1 VNFQL
6 PHRTCLSARP
16 RVSGALTPRLHKW
29 CAVAVL
35 ACLSTSIAAAEVI
48 RFAPAWDKGWQHIE
62 REGTCILALPIV
74 AYGEARFVAD
84 GIEPTGFELQANKDM
99 HKAGALSVR
108 SYAPSWHPDAP
119 ARQALGR
126 MTHIEGGGAVAR
138 TALAAD
144 MLLALQQGLHLE
156 LAGTAWFNDGSEVS
170 IELAAINM
178 RSEFASF
185 LACAQTHIK
194 VAWQTL
200 SRTRITYDIAQ
211 HQLNDNGRRQLR
223 ALAQYVLQD
232 PAVDKVFVDGHTDN
246 NGSHLANRKLAKAR
260 ATEVA
265 TYLQNQGLRAEQIVV
280 RFHGAAYP
288 VADNKT
294 AQGRAQNRRT
304 TVRLERQ
311 SSEQLASN

>member
-1 VNFQL
+1 M
-6 PHRTCLSARP
+6 
-16 RVSGALTPRLHKW
+16 
-29 CAVAVL
+29 
-35 ACLSTSIAAAEVI
+35 I
-48 RFAPAWDKGWQHIE
+48 RFAPAWDKGWQHSE
-62 REGTCILALPIV
+62 RQGTCILALPIV

-108 SYAPSWHPDAP
+108 SYAPSWHPAAP
-119 ARQALGR
+119 ARQTLGR

-138 TALAAD
+138 TALASD

-200 SRTRITYDIAQ
+200 SRTRITYDVAQ

-246 NGSHLANRKLAKAR
+246 NGSDLANRKLAKAR

-265 TYLQNQGLRAEQIVV
+265 TYLQNQGLRAEQVVV

>member
-1 VNFQL
+1 MLLQKVV
-6 PHRTCLSARP
+6 T
-16 RVSGALTPRLHKW
+16 GALLI
-29 CAVAVL
+29 CLNVAAVQAN
-35 ACLSTSIAAAEVI
+35 EI
-48 RFAPAWDKGWQHIE
+48 RFSPAWDSGWQYSQQQ
-62 REGTCILALPIV
+62 GNCTLSLPIH

-84 GIEPTGFELQANKDM
+84 GIEPAGFELQANKDM
-99 HKAGALSVR
+99 HKAGALSVN
-108 SYAPSWHPDAP
+108 SYAPAWHPAAP
-119 ARQALGR
+119 TRQTLGNL
-126 MTHIEGGGAVAR
+126 THIEGGGAVAR
-138 TALAAD
+138 AALAAD

-156 LAGTAWFNDGSEVS
+156 LTGGAWFDESAQVA
-170 IELAAINM
+170 IELAAMNM
-178 RSEFASF
+178 RAEFAAF
-185 LACAQTHIK
+185 LACAQTHIS

-246 NGSHLANRKLAKAR
+246 NGGDLANRKLAKAR

-265 TYLQNQGLRAEQIVV
+265 SYLQSQGLRADQIVV

-311 SSEQLASN
+311 SAEQLASN